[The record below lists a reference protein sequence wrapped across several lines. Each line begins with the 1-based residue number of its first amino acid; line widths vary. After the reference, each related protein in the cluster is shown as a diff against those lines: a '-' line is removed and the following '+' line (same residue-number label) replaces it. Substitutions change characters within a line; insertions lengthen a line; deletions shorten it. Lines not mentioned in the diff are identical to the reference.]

1 MPRNLVEKL
10 LHAHLVSGHCAPG
23 NEITVAIDQTLVHDG
38 TGTMAFLQF
47 EALGIERVKIGL
59 SVTYIDHNTQQI
71 GSENSD
77 VHQYLQSV
85 SARFGSIYSR
95 PGNGICHQVH
105 LERFGIPGTT
115 LLGADSHTPTAGGIG
130 QLAIGAGG
138 LDVAAIMGGWPFH
151 THFPD
156 GLPSRTLGC
165 AA

>member
-1 MPRNLVEKL
+1 MPRNLVEKV

-23 NEITVAIDQTLVHDG
+23 KEITVAIDQTLLHDG

-77 VHQYLQSV
+77 VHQYPQSV

-95 PGNGICHQVH
+95 PETGSATRCIWN
-105 LERFGIPGTT
+105 
-115 LLGADSHTPTAGGIG
+115 DSAFR
-130 QLAIGAGG
+130 AR
-138 LDVAAIMGGWPFH
+138 PF
-151 THFPD
+151 
-156 GLPSRTLGC
+156 
-165 AA
+165 